1 MLRPYGL
8 YREHMGA
15 KTQRYVLFK
24 LCFWVLSQHQRTKIM
39 PPPPPVFRL
48 HPHASMGLQPS
59 IFE

>member
-24 LCFWVLSQHQRTKIM
+24 LCFWVLSQHQPTKIM
-39 PPPPPVFRL
+39 GLPPMFQL
-48 HPHASMGLQPS
+48 HAHAFVRLQPS

>member
-24 LCFWVLSQHQRTKIM
+24 LCFWVLSQHLRTKIM
-39 PPPPPVFRL
+39 GLPPGVPV
-48 HPHASMGLQPS
+48 ASPCFLGTS
-59 IFE
+59 TKHI